1 MIFKVVGET
10 WRWGG
15 RLILPR
21 AGTLQTQ
28 MYQWLMAHPRA
39 SLGSKPLVLYTPSCG
54 DGTWGSVPLNH
65 GDMLWMGKRK
75 PRGTFAP
82 YLPLLHL
89 TLKTLSRGADANS
102 RWRRKAHTLSICHMC

>member
-54 DGTWGSVPLNH
+54 GWYLGVCPTQPWGYALDGKTKTKG
-65 GDMLWMGKRK
+65 
-75 PRGTFAP
+75 
-82 YLPLLHL
+82 YLC
-89 TLKTLSRGADANS
+89 TLSASSSSDSENPEQRS
-102 RWRRKAHTLSICHMC
+102 